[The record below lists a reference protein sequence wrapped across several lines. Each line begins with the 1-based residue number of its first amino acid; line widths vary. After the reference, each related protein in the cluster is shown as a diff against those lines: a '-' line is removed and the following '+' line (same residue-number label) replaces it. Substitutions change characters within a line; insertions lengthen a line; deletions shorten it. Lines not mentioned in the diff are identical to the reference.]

1 MSNLAGK
8 YRIVVLP
15 GDGIGKEVIPEAV
28 KVLKAVEEQVG
39 LNLEFVEFPCG
50 GEYYLKT
57 GLEWSEEAWQTC
69 KEESDAILFGAVGWV
84 KNGQPVRLPNGDL
97 AGSNVIFTLRFGLDL
112 YANVRP
118 VKLYPGVP
126 SLLAYKDT
134 SHIDFVFIRE
144 NTEDIYVP
152 IRGVLSRREEKELA
166 VDVRVITRKGA
177 ERIVRYAF
185 NLCVKRG
192 KGAPLDGKLRVT
204 CVDKSNLLRGCQL
217 FREIYDMVAEKF
229 PQVERDYAYVD
240 AMAMQMVCTP
250 EKLDVVVSPNMFG
263 DILTDL
269 GAALQGGLGMAPS
282 GNIGDRYAMFEP
294 VHGSSPDIAGQ
305 GKANPIAA
313 ILAAKMMLEWLSE
326 KYSDQKCKKAAEII
340 EKAVEKVLVEG
351 KIRTFD
357 LCYGP
362 YSNVE
367 PSKTSQVGDAIVESI
382 RSEV

>member
-57 GLEWSEEAWQTC
+57 GLEWPKEAWQTC

-84 KNGQPVRLPNGDL
+84 KNGQLVRLPNGDL

-134 SHIDFVFIRE
+134 SHIDFVFVRE

-152 IRGVLSRREEKELA
+152 IRGVLSRGEERELA

-192 KGAPLDGKLRVT
+192 KGAPFDGKLRVT

-217 FREIYDMVAEKF
+217 FREIYDTVAEEF

-282 GNIGDRYAMFEP
+282 GNIGDKYAMFEP

-326 KYSDQKCKKAAEII
+326 KHNDQKCKKAAEMI

-367 PSKTSQVGDAIVESI
+367 PSKTSRVGDAIVKSI

>member
-1 MSNLAGK
+1 MFDLAGK

-28 KVLKAVEEQVG
+28 KVLKAVEEQVD
-39 LNLEFVEFPCG
+39 LDLEFVEFPCG

-57 GLEWSEEAWQTC
+57 GSEWPEEAWQTC

-84 KNGQPVRLPNGDL
+84 KNGQLVRLPNGDL

-134 SHIDFVFIRE
+134 SHIDFVFVRE

-152 IRGVLSRREEKELA
+152 IRGLLSRGEEKELA

-229 PQVERDYAYVD
+229 PQVEKDYAYVD
-240 AMAMQMVCTP
+240 AMAMQMICTP

-282 GNIGDRYAMFEP
+282 GNIGDKYAMFEP

-326 KYSDQKCKKAAEII
+326 KHSDLKCKKAAEMI
-340 EKAVEKVLVEG
+340 EKAVEKVLVDG
-351 KIRTFD
+351 KVRPFD

-367 PSKTSQVGDAIVESI
+367 PSKTSRVGDAIVKSI

>member
-8 YRIVVLP
+8 YCIVVLP

-57 GLEWSEEAWQTC
+57 GLEWPEEAWQTC

-134 SHIDFVFIRE
+134 SHIDFVFVRE

-152 IRGVLSRREEKELA
+152 IRGVLSRGEEKELA

-326 KYSDQKCKKAAEII
+326 KHSDQKCKKAAEMI

-367 PSKTSQVGDAIVESI
+367 PSKTSRVGDAIVKSI

>member
-1 MSNLAGK
+1 
-8 YRIVVLP
+8 VLP

>member
-1 MSNLAGK
+1 
-8 YRIVVLP
+8 VLP

-57 GLEWSEEAWQTC
+57 GLEWPEEAWQTC

-134 SHIDFVFIRE
+134 SHIDFVFVRE

-152 IRGVLSRREEKELA
+152 IRGVLSRGEEKELA

-204 CVDKSNLLRGCQL
+204 CVDKSNLLGGCQL

-326 KYSDQKCKKAAEII
+326 KHSDQKCKKAAKMI
-340 EKAVEKVLVEG
+340 EKAVERVLVEG

-367 PSKTSQVGDAIVESI
+367 PSKTSRVGDAIVKSI

>member
-204 CVDKSNLLRGCQL
+204 CVDKSNLLRGCHL

-362 YSNVE
+362 YLNVE